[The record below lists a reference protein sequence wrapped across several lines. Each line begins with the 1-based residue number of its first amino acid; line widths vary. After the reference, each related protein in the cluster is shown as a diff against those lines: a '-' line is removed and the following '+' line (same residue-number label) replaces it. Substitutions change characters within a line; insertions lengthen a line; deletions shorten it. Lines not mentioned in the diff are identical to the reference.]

1 MNAIIIAIRGKA
13 PTLALILAV
22 AAALIA
28 ACGDGGD
35 EPPAAVSSPVALAPT
50 AAHTPTPAPSP
61 TAAPANSPTPIPTA
75 APASTPTPIPTQTP
89 ASAPTPVPT
98 PTLAPTATSTP
109 APTPRVIRRA
119 SDGAPEAAPDFA
131 LETFAGETLRLS
143 DLRGKVVVLNFWAS
157 WCPPCRWEM
166 PFFETISQEYKER
179 GVIFLGVAISDT
191 MEDASDFADSVGVT
205 YPLALDAAGETAR
218 DYEVLGLPTTFLIDK
233 DGAIQRRLGA
243 ANEATL
249 KIFLD
254 GQVD

>member
-1 MNAIIIAIRGKA
+1 MNAIIIAIRGKTL
-13 PTLALILAV
+13 TLALILAV

-28 ACGDGGD
+28 ACADGGD
-35 EPPAAVSSPVALAPT
+35 EPPAAASSPVALAPT
-50 AAHTPTPAPSP
+50 AAHTPTPAPVSTP
-61 TAAPANSPTPIPTA
+61 TPANTPTA
-75 APASTPTPIPTQTP
+75 APASTPTPIPTATP
-89 ASAPTPVPT
+89 ASTPTPVPT
-98 PTLAPTATSTP
+98 PTLAPTATAAT

-249 KIFLD
+249 KIFLN

>member
-1 MNAIIIAIRGKA
+1 MNAIIIIIAIRRKA
-13 PTLALILAV
+13 APLALILAF
-22 AAALIA
+22 AAAFIA

-35 EPPAAVSSPVALAPT
+35 ETPAAASSPVAIAPT
-50 AAHTPTPAPSP
+50 AAHTPTPAPVTIP
-61 TAAPANSPTPIPTA
+61 TPANTSTPIPTA
-75 APASTPTPIPTQTP
+75 TP
-89 ASAPTPVPT
+89 ANTPVPT
-98 PTLAPTATSTP
+98 PTLAPTATAAP

-249 KIFLD
+249 KIFLN
-254 GQVD
+254 GQVE

>member
-1 MNAIIIAIRGKA
+1 MNAIIIAIRKRA
-13 PTLALILAV
+13 PRLALILAV
-22 AAALIA
+22 AAAFIA
-28 ACGDGGD
+28 ACGDVGD
-35 EPPAAVSSPVALAPT
+35 DDAPAAASSPVAIAPP
-50 AAHTPTPAPSP
+50 AANTPTPAPSP
-61 TAAPANSPTPIPTA
+61 TPTPANTP
-75 APASTPTPIPTQTP
+75 APASTPTQTP
-89 ASAPTPVPT
+89 ASTPTPANTPVPT
-98 PTLAPTATSTP
+98 PTLAPTATAAP

-233 DGAIQRRLGA
+233 EGAIQRRLGA

-249 KIFLD
+249 KIFLN
-254 GQVD
+254 GQVE

>member
-1 MNAIIIAIRGKA
+1 MNAIIIAIRKRA
-13 PTLALILAV
+13 PGLALILAV
-22 AAALIA
+22 AAAFIA
-28 ACGDGGD
+28 ACADGGD
-35 EPPAAVSSPVALAPT
+35 EAPAAVSSPVALAPT
-50 AAHTPTPAPSP
+50 PAPSP
-61 TAAPANSPTPIPTA
+61 TPTPANTPAPAPTRT
-75 APASTPTPIPTQTP
+75 PASTPTP
-89 ASAPTPVPT
+89 ANTPVPT
-98 PTLAPTATSTP
+98 PTLAPTATAAP

-249 KIFLD
+249 KIFLN
-254 GQVD
+254 GQVE

>member
-1 MNAIIIAIRGKA
+1 MNAIIIAIRKRA
-13 PTLALILAV
+13 PRLALILAF
-22 AAALIA
+22 AAAFIA

-35 EPPAAVSSPVALAPT
+35 ETPAAASSPVALAPT
-50 AAHTPTPAPSP
+50 AAHTPASAPSP
-61 TAAPANSPTPIPTA
+61 TTTPANTPAPAPAPTQT
-75 APASTPTPIPTQTP
+75 PASTPTP
-89 ASAPTPVPT
+89 AHTPVPT
-98 PTLAPTATSTP
+98 PTLAPTSTAAP

-249 KIFLD
+249 KIFLN
-254 GQVD
+254 GQVE

>member
-1 MNAIIIAIRGKA
+1 MLYNAPMRTVAHSGIWLTLIALAAVVALAFGCGARGDDA
-13 PTLALILAV
+13 PTTPTDAD
-22 AAALIA
+22 AA
-28 ACGDGGD
+28 
-35 EPPAAVSSPVALAPT
+35 PVAMRSAPT
-50 AAHTPTPAPSP
+50 AAPTHTPTPAP
-61 TAAPANSPTPIPTA
+61 TDVPAD
-75 APASTPTPIPTQTP
+75 
-89 ASAPTPVPT
+89 APTPAPTLVPT
-98 PTLAPTATSTP
+98 VTATP

-119 SDGAPEAAPDFA
+119 SGGEPETAPDFTV
-131 LETFAGETLRLS
+131 ETFEGETLRLS

-249 KIFLD
+249 KIFLN
-254 GQVD
+254 GQVE

>member
-1 MNAIIIAIRGKA
+1 MNAIIIAIRRKT
-13 PTLALILAV
+13 PPLALILAV
-22 AAALIA
+22 AAAFIA
-28 ACGDGGD
+28 ACADGGD
-35 EPPAAVSSPVALAPT
+35 ETPAAASSPAAIAPP

-61 TAAPANSPTPIPTA
+61 TPTPANTP
-75 APASTPTPIPTQTP
+75 APASTPTQTP
-89 ASAPTPVPT
+89 ASTPTPANTPVPT
-98 PTLAPTATSTP
+98 PTLAPTATAAP

-249 KIFLD
+249 KIFLN
-254 GQVD
+254 GQVE